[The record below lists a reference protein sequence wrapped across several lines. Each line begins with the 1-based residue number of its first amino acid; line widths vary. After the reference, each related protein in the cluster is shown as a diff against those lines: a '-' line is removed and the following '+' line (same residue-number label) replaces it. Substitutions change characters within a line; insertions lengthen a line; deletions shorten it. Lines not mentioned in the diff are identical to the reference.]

1 MGKSGNL
8 FNDVVNKNVVMG
20 VMVLHELV
28 HFMCDG
34 SWCCKVWRVKA
45 MKQNECASVVML
57 YCSELGATLRGTPHV
72 DFIDSD
78 SVP

>member
-8 FNDVVNKNVVMG
+8 FNDVVNKNFVME

-45 MKQNECASVVML
+45 MKRNECASVVMS
-57 YCSELGATLRGTPHV
+57 Y
-72 DFIDSD
+72 
-78 SVP
+78 